1 MEIELCPAPVL
12 HALAKFTDPKDLR
25 PRCQGVWVE
34 NSARGLLLIATDGA
48 ALAVLRVGDRAPC
61 ESFTRLLPTDA
72 LARLPKARAP
82 RVQLV
87 LGPER
92 DVLDHGGDT
101 VALPAE
107 IKYLDAV
114 DWRRIVPAEVS
125 YEPGQFSPPLLALFS
140 NLAKALGFKDGR
152 IRLSQNGESPAR
164 VHIVGHADFIGVAS
178 PMRPEFVALPD
189 EQPFNPTWMLPDA
202 PVEESLT

>member
-25 PRCQGVWVE
+25 PRCQGVWAE
-34 NSARGLLLIATDGA
+34 NSSAGLILWATDGR
-48 ALAVLRVGDRAPC
+48 AVAGLRVGDMAPC

-92 DVLDHGGDT
+92 AVLDHGGDT

-152 IRLSQNGESPAR
+152 IRLSQNGLGAAR
-164 VHIVGHADFIGVAS
+164 VHIPGH
-178 PMRPEFVALPD
+178 PEFVGCVMPLREHVTALPED
-189 EQPFNPTWMLPDA
+189 QPFNPPWLFSDA
-202 PVEESLT
+202 EPSLT